1 MRLPG
6 RSRFGQ
12 DIPGLVEH
20 PLNRTTPRV
29 FVAAT
34 RMNDGKTT
42 TCLGLTAALG
52 AMGLKVGYI
61 KPIAQRIVQSGEDQV
76 DEDSLLLNSLFAL
89 DIPVAAMS
97 PVAIGPDF
105 TRQFLDEPEALA
117 PQLKDRISRAF
128 DRAAYGKD
136 IIVVEGSGHAGVGSV
151 FGASNADNAK
161 TLGCKVILV
170 AAGGI
175 GRPIDELALNK
186 ALFDQAGVQVIG
198 AILNKVQPDK
208 IDFIRE
214 YAGRGLRRL
223 GIPLLGV
230 LPLRETLA
238 FPNLEQVADEI
249 GARWIHRPTGMRR
262 VRRVIMGAMSARR
275 SAEYLNK
282 PGTLLIV
289 SGDREKL
296 LAAMAVAESAR
307 ALSGILFSN
316 GLLPPEP
323 VTQAL
328 IAQGIALMAV
338 ETEAFA
344 VTARIN
350 NMTVKTTAQD
360 EDKIP
365 LIRELVAN
373 HVDLKAI
380 LAAIKS

>member
-1 MRLPG
+1 
-6 RSRFGQ
+6 
-12 DIPGLVEH
+12 
-20 PLNRTTPRV
+20 
-29 FVAAT
+29 
-34 RMNDGKTT
+34 
-42 TCLGLTAALG
+42 
-52 AMGLKVGYI
+52 
-61 KPIAQRIVQSGEDQV
+61 
-76 DEDSLLLNSLFAL
+76 
-89 DIPVAAMS
+89 
-97 PVAIGPDF
+97 
-105 TRQFLDEPEALA
+105 
-117 PQLKDRISRAF
+117 
-128 DRAAYGKD
+128 
-136 IIVVEGSGHAGVGSV
+136 
-151 FGASNADNAK
+151 
-161 TLGCKVILV
+161 
-170 AAGGI
+170 
-175 GRPIDELALNK
+175 
-186 ALFDQAGVQVIG
+186 
-198 AILNKVQPDK
+198 
-208 IDFIRE
+208 
-214 YAGRGLRRL
+214 
-223 GIPLLGV
+223 
-230 LPLRETLA
+230 
-238 FPNLEQVADEI
+238 
-249 GARWIHRPTGMRR
+249 MRR

-380 LAAIKS
+380 LAAIKT